1 MFGNVYH
8 RLLITLHLQLLGVVL
23 TVLILLR
30 SLNVTLIE
38 FLVILQGNCVFY
50 CFFLCVF
57 YCFYLLSFFSLVH
70 SDIVIAVFILGIVL
84 GLL

>member
-1 MFGNVYH
+1 MFGTVYH

-30 SLNVTLIE
+30 PLNVTLIE

-50 CFFLCVF
+50 CFFVF
-57 YCFYLLSFFSLVH
+57 YCFYFSHFPFMFLFV
-70 SDIVIAVFILGIVL
+70 SVFYHVTI
-84 GLL
+84 